1 MMSRSS
7 ILSKIVNINE
17 ARNRQPILRKDMNNQ
32 AQERR
37 VDTRKTSNE
46 RLFIQIVFSN
56 DPDLVGTTLS
66 CKAKDVS
73 SSGMRIEC
81 SSPIPEG
88 CKIDIW
94 IDVLDRPGKFFLTSD
109 VMWSKE
115 IDGGHC
121 ELGLELNDGS
131 ATDIA
136 AWREVHG

>member
-1 MMSRSS
+1 
-7 ILSKIVNINE
+7 
-17 ARNRQPILRKDMNNQ
+17 MNNQ

-115 IDGGHC
+115 IDGVHC